1 MDIRFDFTTKAV
13 VDEAH
18 AAGLKVMAWFRGPNT
33 MAQVTAS
40 EESLMPALV
49 DTGADVICTNRPG
62 LLACLRATRAG
73 RAGIELEITG
83 MMCMKNCGK
92 TVLATLNGVGGVTKA
107 SVAFT
112 SRDEPAVAMVEGT
125 AAPAALIDALEVIG
139 FDARVRAPVQD
150 SDGQGGAG
158 GTGEAEKVGNGGC
171 GSGGETNNGGDTNA
185 NSHPVVADDV
195 AMKLAC
201 TVAIVGIAGVAF
213 ALYKKYR
220 RGAAL

>member
-1 MDIRFDFTTKAV
+1 
-13 VDEAH
+13 
-18 AAGLKVMAWFRGPNT
+18 
-33 MAQVTAS
+33 MAQGTAS

-92 TVLATLNGVGGVTKA
+92 TVLATLNGVGGVAKA

-112 SRDEPAVAMVEGT
+112 SRDVPAVAMVEGT
-125 AAPAALIDALEVIG
+125 AAPAALIDALEVVG
-139 FDARVRAPVQD
+139 FEARVRAPFQD

-158 GTGEAEKVGNGGC
+158 ETGKVGNGGC
-171 GSGGETNNGGDTNA
+171 GSGGKTNNGGGTNA

-201 TVAIVGIAGVAF
+201 TVAIVGIAGLAF
-213 ALYKKYR
+213 ALYKR
-220 RGAAL
+220 HRGS